1 MKRLRALLNVHS
13 HFSFGAGVSSPRTL
27 VRRAY
32 ELGYTHLALT
42 DQLGVYGTAEIYEAS
57 REKLKPVVGATIP
70 LQHNGVYPVVLL
82 AGSRSGYAK
91 LNDLITLVKQSQ
103 DQVATLSMLEAHTH
117 DLHLL
122 TGGRKG
128 FLNGLLT
135 QRKVKEAT
143 YILQALKNAFRDRLW
158 VQLFHDWHEHD
169 ARRMNLLRRFALE
182 HRVPVVAAPEV
193 RYALPGLMPLHDVMT
208 CNRLGITISNRR
220 DDERPR
226 NDCQAIPEPLEL
238 EIPFP
243 EAVENANLLADSL
256 YFDVIPHRLESP
268 PARIPE
274 GGLTADSYLE
284 SLCRERL
291 IDKYPGAD
299 FHTARDRLE
308 RELNTLRAL
317 GFADF
322 FLVLKEI
329 MDFCRSRSI
338 LASGRG
344 SAAASVICY
353 LLGISHCDP
362 LKDDLL
368 FERFLHAGK
377 RCMPDVD
384 IDVSS
389 SRRPELFDWI
399 ERRFPNSGMVCN
411 KVTYGIKSA
420 IQDVGRVLAIQPQIR
435 NELSKKLG
443 RDFGHLRPHK
453 ARLAKPIFDEVLKGA
468 PVVEP
473 FLQLLEMMEKGMV
486 SHTMPHSG
494 GWVLSRHLLNTYT
507 PVERSTGDFL
517 CTQIDKD
524 DAEILGLMKVDLLSL
539 RMLSAVERCKEEKLR
554 VDGEYLDTDNPPD
567 EPLVWAEVGR
577 GDTLGIFQIES
588 PGQQRRSTEI
598 KPNNQRDLT
607 DQMGLHRPGPI
618 QAGTVGPYTNRKLG
632 REKVIYTHP
641 SLEPILGKSYGVF
654 LFQEQLMSVA
664 HHLAGFTWED
674 AHRFMKK
681 VAKYKDEHELR
692 DYRKRFVSGMVQ
704 RTGAAEKQ
712 AAQVFSECIR
722 FTGFGFAHSHAASFA
737 RHTYTTLWLRYFH
750 PAEYFAGVLSEEPGM
765 YDAKTLSEEAVKRG
779 VRIERLDINLSSF
792 HYRVEKDSLGN
803 KSLRPS
809 LCSVEE
815 LSKEAAKEVVL
826 ERLQGGP
833 FVSLQD
839 AVDRTTLERDVL
851 EVLARGGAFDTFSE
865 RQKALYDIAPLVR
878 SRQPKQTRLMMT
890 KDCPLFPELGAM
902 EKIEWEYETRGL
914 SYHRVHPLD
923 LRRQELLELGA
934 TPMARLHKAEG
945 HVRTAGLVIARQKPE
960 TARGFAFYL
969 LEDGREKIQVVIGPD
984 VWEENRSTLRDAR
997 LMMTEGS
1004 LQRRDLAWTLRAE
1017 RVWSVAN

>member
-1 MKRLRALLNVHS
+1 MKRLRALLNIHS
-13 HFSFGAGVSSPRTL
+13 HFSFGAGVSSPKTL
-27 VRRAY
+27 VQRAHD
-32 ELGYTHLALT
+32 LGYTHLALT
-42 DQLGVYGTAEIYEAS
+42 DTLGVYGTAELYEAS
-57 REKLKPVVGATIP
+57 REKLRPIVGATIL
-70 LQHNGVYPVVLL
+70 LQHNGVYPIVLL

-91 LNDLITLVKQSQ
+91 LNDLITTVKQSK
-103 DQVATLSMLEAHTH
+103 DQTATLSMLEAHTH

-135 QRKVKEAT
+135 QKKVKEAT
-143 YILQALKNAFRDRLW
+143 YILQALKNAFHDRLW
-158 VQLFHDWHEHD
+158 VQLFHDSLEHD
-169 ARRMNLLRRFALE
+169 ARRMNLLRRFAME

-193 RYALPGLMPLHDVMT
+193 RYALPHLMPLHDVMT
-208 CNRLGITISNRR
+208 CNRLGITISNRHF
-220 DDERPR
+220 ERPH
-226 NDCQAIPEPLEL
+226 NDCQAIPEGLEL
-238 EIPFP
+238 DIPYP
-243 EAVENANLLADSL
+243 EAIDNANLLAESL
-256 YFDVIPHRLESP
+256 YFDLLPQRLESP
-268 PARIPE
+268 PARIPDGGWSSE
-274 GGLTADSYLE
+274 GYLE

-299 FHTARDRLE
+299 FHMARDRLE

-322 FLVLKEI
+322 FLVIKEI

-353 LLGISHCDP
+353 LLGISQCDP

-399 ERRFPNSGMVCN
+399 ERRFPNAAMVCN
-411 KVTYGIKSA
+411 KVTYHIKSA
-420 IQDVGRVLAIQPQIR
+420 IQDVGRALGIPPHVRDQ
-435 NELSKKLG
+435 LSKSLG
-443 RDFGHLRPHK
+443 RDFGHIRPHK

-468 PVVEP
+468 PVIEP
-473 FLQLLEMMEKGMV
+473 LLQLLEMIEKGMV

-507 PVERSTGDFL
+507 PTERSSGDFL
-517 CTQIDKD
+517 CTQFDKD
-524 DAEILGLMKVDLLSL
+524 DAELLGLMKVDLLSL

-607 DQMGLHRPGPI
+607 DQVGLHRPGPI

-632 REKVIYTHP
+632 REKVVYTHP
-641 SLEPILGKSYGVF
+641 SLEPILGKSYGVI
-654 LFQEQLMSVA
+654 LFQEQLMSIA
-664 HHLAGFTWED
+664 HHLGGFAWED
-674 AHRFMKK
+674 ADRFRKT
-681 VAKYKDEHELR
+681 VAKYEDEYELG
-692 DYRKRFVSGMVQ
+692 DYRNRFISSMMQ
-704 RTGAAEKQ
+704 RTGATQKQ
-712 AAQVFSECIR
+712 AEQVFSECIK

-737 RHTYTTLWLRYFH
+737 RHTYTTLWLRYHH

-765 YDAKTLSEEAVKRG
+765 YDTKTLSEEAVKRG

-803 KSLRPS
+803 KSLRPP
-809 LCSVEE
+809 LCSIKE
-815 LSKEAAKEVVL
+815 LSKETAKEIVL

-833 FVSLQD
+833 FMSLQD
-839 AVDRTTLERDVL
+839 AVDRTTLNREVL
-851 EVLARGGAFDTFSE
+851 ETLARGGAFDTLCE
-865 RQKALYDIAPLVR
+865 RQQALYDIAPLVR
-878 SRQPKQTRLMMT
+878 SKQPKQTRLIT
-890 KDCPLFPELGAM
+890 VKDYPLFPELSVM
-902 EKIEWEYETRGL
+902 EKIVWEYETRGMP
-914 SYHRVHPLD
+914 YHRVHPLD

-934 TPMARLHKAEG
+934 VPMARLHKASG
-945 HVRTAGLVIARQKPE
+945 FVRTAGLVIARQKPE
-960 TARGFAFYL
+960 TAKGYAFYL
-969 LEDGREKIQVVIGPD
+969 LEDGREKIQVVISPD
-984 VWEENRSTLRDAR
+984 VWEENRRTLRDAR

-1017 RVWSVAN
+1017 KVWAVAS

>member
-13 HFSFGAGVSSPRTL
+13 HFSFGAAVSSPKTL
-27 VRRAY
+27 VQRAC

-42 DQLGVYGTAEIYEAS
+42 DNLGVYGAAELYEAS
-57 REKLKPVVGATIP
+57 REKLRPIVGATIP
-70 LQHNGVYPVVLL
+70 LQHNGVYPVILL

-91 LNDLITLVKQSQ
+91 LNDLITLVKGSKEKT
-103 DQVATLSMLEAHTH
+103 ATLSMLEAHTH

-128 FLNGLLT
+128 FLNQLLT
-135 QRKVKEAT
+135 QKKVKEAT
-143 YILQALKNAFRDRLW
+143 YILKALKNAFGDRLW

-169 ARRMNLLRRFALE
+169 AQRMNLLRRFALE
-182 HRVPVVAAPEV
+182 HRVPVVAAPEI
-193 RYALPGLMPLHDVMT
+193 RYALPQLMPLYDVMT
-208 CNRLGITISNRR
+208 CNRLGITISNRHE
-220 DDERPR
+220 ERPR

-238 EIPFP
+238 EMPFP
-243 EAVENANLLADSL
+243 EAVENANLLAESL
-256 YFDVIPHRLESP
+256 YFDLIPQRLESP

-274 GGLTADSYLE
+274 GGWSSDSYLE

-308 RELNTLRAL
+308 RELNTLKAL

-322 FLVLKEI
+322 FLVLKEV

-353 LLGISHCDP
+353 LLGISGCDP

-368 FERFLHAGK
+368 FERFLHTGK
-377 RCMPDVD
+377 RMMPDVD
-384 IDVSS
+384 IDVSG
-389 SRRPELFDWI
+389 SRRPELFDWL
-399 ERRFPNSGMVCN
+399 EQRFPNAAMVCN
-411 KVTYGIKSA
+411 KVTYHIKSA
-420 IQDVGRVLAIQPQIR
+420 IQDVGRVLGIPPVVRDQ
-435 NELSKKLG
+435 LSKALG
-443 RDFGHLRPHK
+443 RDFGGLRPYK
-453 ARLAKPIFDEVLKGA
+453 ARLAKPIFNEVLKGA

-473 FLQLLEMMEKGMV
+473 FIQLLEMMEKGMV

-517 CTQIDKD
+517 CTQFDKD

-539 RMLSAVERCKEEKLR
+539 RMLSAVERCREEKLR
-554 VDGEYLDTDNPPD
+554 VDGEYLDTDNLPD
-567 EPLVWAEVGR
+567 DPRVWAEVGR

-588 PGQQRRSTEI
+588 PGQQLRSSQL
-598 KPNNQRDLT
+598 KPTCQRDLT
-607 DQMGLHRPGPI
+607 DQVGLHRPGPI

-632 REKVIYTHP
+632 REKIVYTHP
-641 SLEPILGKSYGVF
+641 SLEPILGKSYGVI
-654 LFQEQLMSVA
+654 LFQEQLMSMA
-664 HHLAGFTWED
+664 FHLGGFSWED
-674 AHRFMKK
+674 ADRFRKT
-681 VAKYKDEHELR
+681 VAKYEDEYELG
-692 DYRKRFVSGMVQ
+692 DYRKRFVAGMMA
-704 RTGAAEKQ
+704 RTDATKTQAE
-712 AAQVFSECIR
+712 QVFSECIK
-722 FTGFGFAHSHAASFA
+722 FTGFGFAQSHAASFA
-737 RHTYTTLWLRYFH
+737 KHTYTTLWLRYLH

-765 YDAKTLSEEAVKRG
+765 YDTKTLSEEAVKRG

-803 KSLRPS
+803 KSLRPP

-826 ERLQGGP
+826 ERLQGGR
-833 FVSLQD
+833 FTSLQEV
-839 AVDRTTLERDVL
+839 VDRTTLERDVL
-851 EVLARGGAFDTFSE
+851 ETLARGGAFDTFIE
-865 RQKALYDIAPLVR
+865 RPQALYEIAPLVR
-878 SRQPKQTRLMMT
+878 SRQPKQMRLIT
-890 KDCPLFPELGAM
+890 VKDYPLFPELSAM
-902 EKIEWEYETRGL
+902 EKIAWEYEVRGM

-934 TPMARLHKAEG
+934 TPMARLHKATG
-945 HVRTAGLVIARQKPE
+945 FVRTAGLVIARQKPE
-960 TARGFAFYL
+960 TARGFAFYV
-969 LEDGREKIQVVIGPD
+969 LEDGREKIQVIISPD
-984 VWEENRSTLRDAR
+984 VWEENRTTLRDAR
-997 LMMTEGS
+997 VMMTEGS

-1017 RVWSVAN
+1017 RVWAVAN